1 MLREAA
7 LVLTGIVILAYSIDF
22 LFTCFDDPRE
32 PRRLTPTIPI
42 FGHVLGFIR
51 YGFDY
56 YVITR

>member
-1 MLREAA
+1 MLREAS
-7 LVLTGIVILAYSIDF
+7 LVLAGIVILAYGIEF
-22 LFTCFDDPRE
+22 LFSHFDDLRE